1 MNNQKTILQDVL
13 GLFLVSKRN
22 FGGPIIQL
30 ILSEV
35 DISFFSPQVNGILC
49 VIYGKQ

>member
-35 DISFFSPQVNGILC
+35 DISFFSQVNGILC